1 MLGSYSYLNGNEKRF
16 SYTTTNTATTAA
28 TTGPTE
34 QRETHHFAI
43 QPVDEDIAVLR
54 FFTDGRFA
62 AAKPMPPEFTLTG
75 GPGSGA
81 RRTFEGCFF
90 LNWTCVLLQ
99 VVPRRI
105 APAAHV
111 APEAEV
117 ARQSEWGSHP
127 IVLLKHQKGRGRGK

>member
-62 AAKPMPPEFTLTG
+62 EAKPVPPEFTLTG
-75 GPGSGA
+75 GPGGGA

-90 LNWTCVLLQ
+90 LNWTCSYKLCHAGSPLL
-99 VVPRRI
+99 RM
-105 APAAHV
+105 
-111 APEAEV
+111 
-117 ARQSEWGSHP
+117 S
-127 IVLLKHQKGRGRGK
+127 HQKQKSLASQNGAAIRSCS